1 MKHLLLT
8 TLIVLVLL
16 QGYGLADAAEPADYS
31 KIIVM
36 HLNISEGRVTEKSVE
51 MVYGHAPNPGHQSG
65 DFKGMLK
72 TSGGATLREFDIWD
86 TRYQLADVLENS
98 NESTGYLA
106 GHMTYND
113 NADITLVLPYQE
125 EEMNFELYDKKSG
138 NLLKSVNLSPAISQ
152 FQSTYPKEKGIIISY
167 PLPPIDTPLVY
178 LITGI
183 VLSLLLMGM
192 ILSMMRKK

>member
-1 MKHLLLT
+1 MKRLLFT

-16 QGYGLADAAEPADYS
+16 QGYGLVGAAEPADYS

-36 HLNISEGRVTEKSVE
+36 HLNISGGRVTEKSVE
-51 MVYGHAPNPGHQSG
+51 LVYGHAPNPGRHYG
-65 DFKGMLK
+65 DLKGMLK

-86 TRYQLADVLENS
+86 TRYQLADVLEYS
-98 NESTGYLA
+98 NESTGYLS

-113 NADITLVLPYQE
+113 AADFILILPYQE

-138 NLLKSVNLSPAISQ
+138 QLLKSVNLSPAISH
-152 FQSTYPKEKGIIISY
+152 FQSTYPKEKGVISY
-167 PLPPIDTPLVY
+167 SLPPMDAPLVY

>member
-1 MKHLLLT
+1 MKRLLLT

-138 NLLKSVNLSPAISQ
+138 NLLKSVNMSPAISN
-152 FQSTYPKEKGIIISY
+152 FQSTYPKEPGSISY
-167 PLPPIDTPLVY
+167 SLPPVDAPLLN
-178 LITGI
+178 LIIGI
-183 VLSLLLMGM
+183 VLSLLLIGM
-192 ILSMMRKK
+192 ILSMTRKK

>member
-1 MKHLLLT
+1 MKRLLIT

-16 QGYGLADAAEPADYS
+16 QGYGLVGAAEPADYS

-36 HLNISEGRVTEKSVE
+36 HLNISKGRVTETSVE
-51 MVYGHAPNPGHQSG
+51 MVYGHAPNPGRQYG

-72 TSGGATLREFDIWD
+72 TSGGATLREFDLWD

-98 NESTGYLA
+98 NESSGYLS
-106 GHMTYND
+106 GHLTYTD
-113 NADITLVLPYQE
+113 TADFTLDLPYQE
-125 EEMNFELYDKKSG
+125 EEMTFELYDKKSG

-152 FQSTYPKEKGIIISY
+152 FQSTYPKEKGGISY
-167 PLPPIDTPLVY
+167 SLPPIDAPLVY
-178 LITGI
+178 LVTGI
-183 VLSLLLMGM
+183 VLSLLLLGM